1 MIKRI
6 ALIAAVLLYASG
18 ASAQYPNKPVRIVI
32 PFGPGSS
39 TDAIMRILATPL
51 SAALGQQ
58 VIIDPKPGGDGA
70 ISAIEVARAAPDGY
84 TLGVGSGS
92 PLAAVPAL
100 RKNPPYNPVAD
111 FTPIT
116 DIGRYTVF
124 LYVNASVP
132 ANTFQEFVAYVKA
145 NPGKLAYGTGN
156 ASGIVAFA
164 QMNTMLGL
172 DMLHV
177 PYKSAPPAVLDLV
190 GNRVQVMMDPPTAAL
205 AFVKEGKLR
214 ALATT
219 LRSRSP
225 LLPDVPTI
233 YEAGLPQFT
242 ISNWMGLVGP
252 ANLPRDIVERINRE
266 FAAALRRP
274 EVLAALE
281 RQAFIANPS
290 SPEQFAAFIKE
301 QMESYG
307 RLLRAAGVQP
317 D

>member
-6 ALIAAVLLYASG
+6 ASIAAMLLFATG
-18 ASAQYPNKPVRIVI
+18 AGAQYPNKPVRIVI

-219 LRSRSP
+219 LRNRSP

-266 FAAALRRP
+266 FAAALKRP

>member
-1 MIKRI
+1 MIKPI

-84 TLGVGSGS
+84 TMGVGSGS

-266 FAAALRRP
+266 FAAALKRP

>member
-6 ALIAAVLLYASG
+6 ALIAALLLYASG